1 MRAQAAA
8 AALLAA
14 YDRRPSRADLL
25 WYSAAALLV
34 ERAVRAISRVDAAAI
49 GDLERVLVTALR
61 WAGPRGAHGR

>member
-1 MRAQAAA
+1 MMT
-8 AALLAA
+8 
-14 YDRRPSRADLL
+14 PSRADLL